1 MEGVLELMLA
11 IMPIPQPLVMEVV
24 LATRLAMKLL
34 PIPLEMEGVMAT
46 RLAYVP
52 ITIPLGMEGVLA
64 TRLVQM
70 LLTIS
75 LVQIAAT
82 VMDVARHVMVVY
94 LPMHATLATMT
105 LLMEGVRIAKN

>member
-1 MEGVLELMLA
+1 
-11 IMPIPQPLVMEVV
+11 
-24 LATRLAMKLL
+24 
-34 PIPLEMEGVMAT
+34 
-46 RLAYVP
+46 
-52 ITIPLGMEGVLA
+52 MEGVLA

-94 LPMHATLATMT
+94 LPMHATLAMMT